1 MMKALRKTAKGPG
14 HVAVVDVPEPLPQKD
29 QVRIRVA
36 CAGICGTDLHIFH
49 GDFAKVRP
57 PVTLGH
63 EVAGTVDVVGE
74 GVTTWRPGDR
84 VTVESEAHTCGRC
97 PMCRSG
103 RANLCAERLAL
114 GYGVDGGFADALVVR
129 QSALHRLPDGVSFQE
144 GALSE
149 PLTVA
154 VHAVSERSGMTS
166 GDWVLITGP
175 GPIGLLVLQVVMATG
190 GHGIVTGT
198 ARDED
203 RLQLAE
209 KLGAAAT
216 VRVDRE
222 DLPSRVAQITED
234 RGVASAFECSGV
246 AAAID
251 DCLRCVSSGG
261 EIIQVGLYGRPVSI
275 DMDQAAM
282 REIVLKGA
290 FVHTNET
297 WKKAIDLMTTG
308 VIDLNAM
315 VSGKFA
321 IQAWEEAFRRS
332 ESGEGIKY
340 LLYPGESA

>member
-1 MMKALRKTAKGPG
+1 M
-14 HVAVVDVPEPLPQKD
+14 
-29 QVRIRVA
+29 RIRVA

-63 EVAGTVDVVGE
+63 EVAGTVDAVGD

-97 PMCRSG
+97 QLCKSG
-103 RANLCAERLAL
+103 RANLCADRLAL

-144 GALSE
+144 GALCE

-154 VHAVSERSGMTS
+154 VHAVSERSRLES

-175 GPIGLLVLQVVMATG
+175 GPIGLLVLQVVIAAG
-190 GHGIVTGT
+190 GHVIVTGT
-198 ARDED
+198 ARDAG

-209 KLGAAAT
+209 TLGAEVT
-216 VRVDRE
+216 VRIDE
-222 DLPSRVAQITED
+222 QDLQSRVAQITQGQ
-234 RGVASAFECSGV
+234 GVASAFECSGV
-246 AAAID
+246 GAAIS
-251 DCLRCVSSGG
+251 DCLTCVRSGG
-261 EIIQVGLYGRPVSI
+261 EIVQVGLYGRPVSV
-275 DMDQAAM
+275 DMDQVAM

-297 WKKAIDLMTTG
+297 WKKAIALMAAKAVDLSA
-308 VIDLNAM
+308 L
-315 VSGKFA
+315 VSGRFA
-321 IQAWEEAFRRS
+321 IHAWKEAFRRS

-340 LLYPGESA
+340 LLYPEETA